1 MKGMAGFVIGLLL
14 GAGIL
19 WLMIGGSGRGGREGD
34 AILKVSA
41 KDTVIVSAAKYD
53 TVIVSVRKD
62 TVIVSVLDTE
72 RCKRVPRPPDCPPV
86 VRERV
91 VTAP

>member
-1 MKGMAGFVIGLLL
+1 MKGMAGFVIGLVL

-19 WLMIGGSGRGGREGD
+19 WLMIGGTGPVRKEGD
-34 AILKVSA
+34 AILKVSGN
-41 KDTVIVSAAKYD
+41 DTVIVSAAKYD
-53 TVIVSVRKD
+53 TVIVSVKKD

-72 RCKRVPRPPDCPPV
+72 RCKRVPRPPDCPPIE
-86 VRERV
+86 RERV